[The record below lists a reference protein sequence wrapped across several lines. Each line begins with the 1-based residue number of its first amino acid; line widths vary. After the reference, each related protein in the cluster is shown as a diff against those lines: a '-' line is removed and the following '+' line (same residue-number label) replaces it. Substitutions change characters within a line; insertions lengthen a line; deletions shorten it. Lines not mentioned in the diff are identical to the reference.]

1 MPEKTLKNVFD
12 PQRHLKK
19 TWLIKNRRKF
29 LRTKQTRYFSFKKQ
43 CALGSIK
50 KHKGILGRINHKQ
63 IKAINDQVLMNLRQ
77 GTAGFL
83 LMVGQ
88 LQLLPNRQFYLNLQ
102 LAQRGQRNVTL
113 LLNENLNVNGPK
125 LKNRA

>member
-1 MPEKTLKNVFD
+1 MPAKTFKNVFD

-19 TWLIKNRRKF
+19 TWLIKIRRKF
-29 LRTKQTRYFSFKKQ
+29 LRTKQTRYFSIKKQ

-50 KHKGILGRINHKQ
+50 KNKGILGRINHKQ
-63 IKAINDQVLMNLRQ
+63 IKALNDQVQMNLRQ

-83 LMVGQ
+83 LMVGH

-102 LAQRGQRNVTL
+102 LTQRGQRNVTL
-113 LLNENLNVNGPK
+113 LMNESPNVNCTK